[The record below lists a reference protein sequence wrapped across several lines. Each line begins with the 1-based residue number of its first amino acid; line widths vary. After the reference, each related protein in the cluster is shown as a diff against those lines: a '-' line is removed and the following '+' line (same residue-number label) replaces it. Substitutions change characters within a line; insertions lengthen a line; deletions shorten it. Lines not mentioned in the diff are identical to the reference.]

1 MDRTVNNYARALEN
15 ARKLFLEWDQE
26 AIARRCGLRR
36 DESFLYLS
44 FLGQPYRIQRA
55 TGQVENVALERAA
68 GFEESLSIYDYLCRS
83 TPLPRMQGQWCPA
96 TGLKYA
102 GQSSPSEVR
111 LYQRHAD
118 QFQQKLPL
126 LRRALK
132 SLNFPPFP
140 QGDAACTFPVF
151 DSLSGVFQFWEGDD
165 EFPPSV
171 RFLWCE
177 NVLDFLKFETLYY
190 VMGCFFTV
198 LVRRMEEIEENG

>member
-44 FLGQPYRIQRA
+44 FLGQPYRIRRA
-55 TGQVENVALERAA
+55 TGQVENMALERAA

-83 TPLPRMQGQWCPA
+83 TPLPRMQGQWRPA

-118 QFQQKLPL
+118 QFQQDLPL

-132 SLNFPPFP
+132 PLNFAPFP
-140 QGDAACTFPVF
+140 QGDAACMFPVF
-151 DSLSGVFQFWEGDD
+151 DSLSGVFQFWEGDE

-177 NVLDFLKFETLYY
+177 NILDFLKFETLYY
-190 VMGCFFTV
+190 VMSCFFAV
-198 LVRRMEEIEENG
+198 LEREMEEIEKNG